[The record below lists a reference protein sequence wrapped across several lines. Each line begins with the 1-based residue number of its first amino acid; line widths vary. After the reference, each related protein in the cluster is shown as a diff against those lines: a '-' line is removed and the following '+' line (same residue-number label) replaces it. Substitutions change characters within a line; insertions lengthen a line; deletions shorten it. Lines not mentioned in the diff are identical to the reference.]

1 MKVSAAVMTLL
12 FSVNGF
18 AAGQKVCTSEGF
30 KARATILETSEGV
43 EITITDKNASK
54 MGEVGRE
61 KKFEGFFKASNTIL
75 LKKATLADALD
86 KNLLNSVMFSLVL
99 SMPDDGE
106 NDLAS
111 MYASELASKMQ
122 CD

>member
-1 MKVSAAVMTLL
+1 MKVSLAVMALL

-18 AAGQKVCTSEGF
+18 AAGQTVCTSEGF
-30 KARATILETSEGV
+30 KARATMLETSEGV
-43 EITITDKNASK
+43 EITISDKNASFI
-54 MGEVGRE
+54 GDIGRD
-61 KKFEGFFKASNTIL
+61 KKFAGLFKASNTLL

-86 KNLLNSVMFSLVL
+86 KNLLSSAMFSLVL

-111 MYASELASKMQ
+111 MYASELAANMK
-122 CD
+122 CN